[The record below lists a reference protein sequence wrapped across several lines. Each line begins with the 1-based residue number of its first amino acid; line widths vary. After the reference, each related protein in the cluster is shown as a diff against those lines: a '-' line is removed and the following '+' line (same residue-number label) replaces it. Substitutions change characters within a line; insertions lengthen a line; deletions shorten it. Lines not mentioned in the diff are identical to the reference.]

1 LNKITLLAVPIIFSS
16 NVLAHEAKQL
26 IHFHQSD
33 YLTATIIT
41 FILLGVYKTLQLAT
55 KNGGSNV

>member
-1 LNKITLLAVPIIFSS
+1 MNKISLLAIPTIFSS

-33 YLTATIIT
+33 YLAVTIIT

>member
-1 LNKITLLAVPIIFSS
+1 LNKITLLVIPIIFSS

-26 IHFHQSD
+26 IHFHQND
-33 YLTATIIT
+33 YLAATIIA
-41 FILLGVYKTLQLAT
+41 FILLGVYKTLKLAI